1 MREKFTEERFAIA
14 VNKMVLKATQKSLK
28 SLGYRLKVDMSNA
41 IRTGQMGWAPIR
53 AMTLALRKRFK
64 NTIFPGVYYARFTRY
79 AVLEEGTRF
88 NLKVGVFNPPGL
100 KSLGKSIIA
109 GAGRL
114 VRGWKTVATERTRK
128 RLIAQFLGAKGIKW
142 KDLSK
147 EQKRQLRNKMR
158 KLGLLVRTGTVMKA
172 PPRPTDIYL
181 KATQNRTQNEF
192 SYLLSKA
199 LKGEKWPRK
208 WWLEVKV

>member
-100 KSLGKSIIA
+100 KSLGKSII
-109 GAGRL
+109 
-114 VRGWKTVATERTRK
+114 
-128 RLIAQFLGAKGIKW
+128 
-142 KDLSK
+142 
-147 EQKRQLRNKMR
+147 
-158 KLGLLVRTGTVMKA
+158 
-172 PPRPTDIYL
+172 
-181 KATQNRTQNEF
+181 
-192 SYLLSKA
+192 
-199 LKGEKWPRK
+199 
-208 WWLEVKV
+208 